1 MLDSGSGMAGLQSIK
16 SLCLES
22 GIFAVTSPLN
32 EVEPADIHLLTG
44 MLDTMADHVF
54 ILRAEAER
62 YRLVYCNAAMER
74 FMSQSDALLLGRFL
88 DEIIPDPVLYRRI
101 ADNYARAI
109 AAGQMIRY
117 EETTEGFD
125 PAPLTI
131 FETGISP
138 LLGRDGSTVYICG
151 ISRDIT
157 ARRNAEVALKQT
169 NERLERQAAEN
180 LRLQKQLHEE
190 AMRDPLTNL
199 FNRRYFMET
208 LSREL
213 ARASRESYP
222 LTLLMLDIDHFK
234 RLNDEHGHA
243 AGDQALVVFSDLL
256 SNSMRKEDVVCRWG
270 GEEFLIMMPGLS
282 LMDAHRRI
290 TEWRQQNSP
299 MKLRL
304 DGRELVIRFS
314 SGLAA
319 APEHGLNP
327 DELINATDEA
337 LYQAKAQGRDQLKL
351 SGQNA

>member
-1 MLDSGSGMAGLQSIK
+1 M
-16 SLCLES
+16 
-22 GIFAVTSPLN
+22 SPLN

-62 YRLVYCNAAMER
+62 YRLVYCNEAMER
-74 FMSQSDALLLGRFL
+74 FMSASEALLCGRFL
-88 DEIIPDPVLYRRI
+88 DEIVPDPVLYQRI

-109 AAGQMIRY
+109 DAGQMIRY

-138 LLGRDGSTVYICG
+138 LLGRDGNTIYICG

-180 LRLQKQLHEE
+180 LSLQKQLREE

-199 FNRRYFMET
+199 FNRRYFMVT
-208 LSREL
+208 LTREM
-213 ARASRESYP
+213 ARAKRESRP

-234 RLNDEHGHA
+234 QLNDEHGHA
-243 AGDQALVVFSDLL
+243 AGDQALMVFSKLL
-256 SNSMRKEDVVCRWG
+256 INSMRKEDVVCRWG
-270 GEEFLIMMPGLS
+270 GEEFLIMMPGLA

-290 TEWRQQNSP
+290 TDWRREHGP

-304 DGRELVIRFS
+304 EGRELVIRFS

-319 APEHGLNP
+319 APEHGRSP
-327 DELINATDEA
+327 DDLINATDKA
-337 LYQAKAQGRDQLKL
+337 LYQAKAQGRDQLQL
-351 SGQNA
+351 SGQSE